1 MPMPELQSFSAE
13 PTAEE
18 RAGHYS
24 AALDSV
30 ALINGEAPSD
40 MELGPNGA
48 DGWKATLERN
58 VEHLEIM
65 VAKTWWAG
73 EDLGPLNA
81 AIAAGKAKIAAL

>member
-1 MPMPELQSFSAE
+1 MSEELQVE
-13 PTAEE
+13 EYVPTAEE

-30 ALINGEAPSD
+30 SLINGEAPEDAEPGEWAAS
-40 MELGPNGA
+40 LG
-48 DGWKATLERN
+48 RN

-73 EDLGPLNA
+73 EDLGPLTA

>member
-1 MPMPELQSFSAE
+1 MPEGIE
-13 PTAEE
+13 EYVPTAEE

-30 ALINGEAPSD
+30 SLINGEAPEEES
-40 MELGPNGA
+40 EPGE
-48 DGWKATLERN
+48 WKATLGRN

-81 AIAAGKAKIAAL
+81 AITAGKAKIAAL

>member
-1 MPMPELQSFSAE
+1 MSEELQVE
-13 PTAEE
+13 EYVPTAEE

-30 ALINGEAPSD
+30 SLINGDEPEVS
-40 MELGPNGA
+40 EEGEWKVTLG
-48 DGWKATLERN
+48 RN
-58 VEHLEIM
+58 VEHLELM

-73 EDLGPLNA
+73 EDLGPLTA

>member
-1 MPMPELQSFSAE
+1 MPEGIE
-13 PTAEE
+13 EYVPTAEE

-30 ALINGEAPSD
+30 SLINGEAPAEES
-40 MELGPNGA
+40 EPGE
-48 DGWKATLERN
+48 WKATLGRN

-73 EDLGPLNA
+73 EDLGPLTA